1 MGRERGNIE
10 ATPWRAQG
18 ELRQERGI
26 DLVWEVEGKKAK
38 Q

>member
-10 ATPWRAQG
+10 ATLRKAQG

-26 DLVWEVEGKKAK
+26 DLVWEIEY
-38 Q
+38 

>member
-1 MGRERGNIE
+1 MGRERGTQSYT
-10 ATPWRAQG
+10 ARPQG